1 MASVTSLTASVHQR
15 LATALSATL
24 PTADAD
30 PLLRRSDR
38 ADYQA
43 NGILALAK
51 KAKANPRELA
61 TQVVARVE
69 SGELIGEIEVSGP
82 GFLNITLTD
91 RAITQNLA
99 ARYADDTGRLGVPT
113 AERPG
118 TTVIDYAQP
127 NVAKEMHV
135 GHLRSAVIG
144 DAVVQILEFT
154 GENVVRRHHIGDWG
168 TQFGMLIQYL
178 DEHPHELD
186 HKDARVSGEEA
197 MSNLDRLYK
206 AARKLFDS
214 DEEFKTR
221 ARRRVVDLQAGDPHT
236 LATWQKFV
244 DESKI
249 YFFSVFEKLDME
261 VRDADIVGESGYNDM
276 LDETCRLLEESGV
289 AVRSEGAL
297 CVFFD
302 DVKGPDGN
310 PVPLIVKKSDGGY
323 GYAATDLSAIR
334 DRVFHLKA
342 NSLLYVVDAR
352 QSLHFK
358 MVFETARRAGWLNDD
373 DVKAFQLAFGT
384 VLGKDGKPF
393 KTREGETIRLVDLL
407 DEAIDRATA
416 VVREKAEKVGLTEE
430 EIVENGRYVGIGAVK
445 YADLS
450 TSAVRDYKFDL
461 DQMVSL
467 NGDTSV
473 YLQYAYA
480 RIQSILRK
488 AGEAGP
494 AAHPELELAPAER
507 ALGLHLDQF
516 GEAVA
521 EVAESYE
528 PHKLAAYLF
537 RLATLL
543 TSFYDQ
549 CPVLKAESPAQVENR
564 LFLVDLTARTLHRG
578 MALLATRTPSPHA
591 PPPGYRP
598 PAAGR
603 VALRHP
609 RPGRCRCLPLQSL
622 AWRPFPIRCPSWRP
636 TRAGVCSGLN
646 SRFRR
651 GG

>member
-1 MASVTSLTASVHQR
+1 MASVTSLSDSVQQHLAS
-15 LATALSATL
+15 ALSATL
-24 PTADAD
+24 PEAAGAD

-38 ADYQA
+38 ADFQA

-61 TQVVARVE
+61 TQVVSQVVTGE
-69 SGELIGEIEVSGP
+69 ELIKDVEVSGP
-82 GFLNITLTD
+82 GFLNITIAD
-91 RAITQNLA
+91 RAITANLA
-99 ARYADDTGRLGVPT
+99 ARYADETGRLGVPT
-113 AERPG
+113 AAEPG

-144 DAVVQILEFT
+144 DSVVQLLEFT

-186 HKDARVSGEEA
+186 HKASTEDTAVSGEEA

-221 ARRRVVDLQAGDPHT
+221 ARRRVVDLQAGDPRT
-236 LATWQKFV
+236 LAIWQKFV

-261 VRDADIVGESGYNDM
+261 VRDPDIVGESGYNDM
-276 LDETCRLLEESGV
+276 LAETCRLLEESGV

-310 PVPLIVKKSDGGY
+310 PVPLIVQKSDGGY

-334 DRVFHLKA
+334 DRVFNLKA
-342 NSLLYVVDAR
+342 NNLVYVVDAR
-352 QSLHFK
+352 QALHFK
-358 MVFETARRAGWLNDD
+358 MVFETARRAGWLNE
-373 DVKAFQLAFGT
+373 DVTAFQLAFGT

-393 KTREGETIRLVDLL
+393 KTREGETVRLVDLL
-407 DEAIDRATA
+407 DEAIDRASA
-416 VVREKAEKVGLTEE
+416 VVREKAQDLSEE
-430 EIVENGRYVGIGAVK
+430 EIAERGAQVGIGAVK

-450 TSAVRDYKFDL
+450 TSANRDYKFDL

-480 RIQSILRK
+480 RIRSILRK
-488 AGEAGP
+488 AGETRP
-494 AAHPELELAPAER
+494 AAHPELALAEAER
-507 ALGLHLDQF
+507 ALGLHVDAF
-516 GEAVA
+516 AETVTEAAA
-521 EVAESYE
+521 EYA
-528 PHKLAAYLF
+528 PHKLAAYLYQ
-537 RLATLL
+537 LASLY
-543 TSFYDQ
+543 TSFYDK
-549 CPVLKAESPAQVENR
+549 CPVLKAETPQQVENR
-564 LFLVDLTARTLHRG
+564 LFLCDITARTLHRG
-578 MALLATRTPSPHA
+578 MALLGIRTPEK
-591 PPPGYRP
+591 
-598 PAAGR
+598 
-603 VALRHP
+603 L
-609 RPGRCRCLPLQSL
+609 
-622 AWRPFPIRCPSWRP
+622 
-636 TRAGVCSGLN
+636 
-646 SRFRR
+646 
-651 GG
+651 

>member
-1 MASVTSLTASVHQR
+1 MASVTSLSDSVQQHLAS
-15 LATALSATL
+15 ALSATR
-24 PTADAD
+24 PEAAGAD

-61 TQVVARVE
+61 AEVVSHVVT
-69 SGELIGEIEVSGP
+69 GDELIKDVEVSGP
-82 GFLNITLTD
+82 GFLNITIAD
-91 RAITQNLA
+91 RAITANLA
-99 ARYADDTGRLGVPT
+99 ARYADTERLGVPVT
-113 AERPG
+113 AHPG

-144 DAVVQILEFT
+144 DSVVQLLEFT

-186 HKDARVSGEEA
+186 HKEGEVSGEEA

-206 AARKLFDS
+206 TARKLFDS

-221 ARRRVVDLQAGDPHT
+221 SRRRVVDLQAGDPRT
-236 LATWQKFV
+236 LSIWQKFV

-261 VRDADIVGESGYNDM
+261 IQDADIVGESGYNDM
-276 LDETCRLLEESGV
+276 LAETCRLLEESGV

-297 CVFFD
+297 CVFFE
-302 DVKGPDGN
+302 DVLGPDGKQ
-310 PVPLIVKKSDGGY
+310 VPLIVQKSDGGY

-334 DRVFHLKA
+334 DRVFRLKA
-342 NSLLYVVDAR
+342 DTLLYVVDAR
-352 QSLHFK
+352 QALHFK
-358 MVFETARRAGWLNDD
+358 MVFETARRAGWLGD
-373 DVKAFQLAFGT
+373 DVKAIQLAFGT

-393 KTREGETIRLVDLL
+393 KTREGETVKLVDLL
-407 DEAIDRATA
+407 DEAIDRASA
-416 VVREKAEKVGLTEE
+416 VVREKAQDLSEE
-430 EIVENGRYVGIGAVK
+430 EIAERGTQVGVGAVK

-450 TSAVRDYKFDL
+450 TSANRDYKFDL

-488 AGEAGP
+488 APEGVRP
-494 AAHPELELAPAER
+494 SAHPELALHEAER
-507 ALGLHLDQF
+507 ALGLHVDAF
-516 GEAVA
+516 AETVA
-521 EVAESYE
+521 DAAREYA
-528 PHKLAAYLF
+528 PHKLAAYLYQ
-537 RLATLL
+537 LASLY
-543 TSFYDQ
+543 TSFYDK
-549 CPVLKAESPAQVENR
+549 CPVLKAESPDQVANR
-564 LFLVDLTARTLHRG
+564 LFLCDVTARTLHRG
-578 MALLATRTPSPHA
+578 MALLGIRTPE
-591 PPPGYRP
+591 R
-598 PAAGR
+598 
-603 VALRHP
+603 L
-609 RPGRCRCLPLQSL
+609 
-622 AWRPFPIRCPSWRP
+622 
-636 TRAGVCSGLN
+636 
-646 SRFRR
+646 
-651 GG
+651 

>member
-1 MASVTSLTASVHQR
+1 MASVTSLSDSVQQHLAS
-15 LATALSATL
+15 ALSATL
-24 PTADAD
+24 PEAAGAD

-38 ADYQA
+38 ADFQA

-61 TQVVARVE
+61 TQVVSRIATGDV
-69 SGELIGEIEVSGP
+69 IKDVEVSGP
-82 GFLNITLTD
+82 GFLNIAIAD
-91 RAITQNLA
+91 KAITENLA
-99 ARYADDTGRLGVPT
+99 ARYADDTGRLGVPY
-113 AERPG
+113 AEHPG

-144 DAVVQILEFT
+144 DAVGRLLEFT

-186 HKDARVSGEEA
+186 HKQGQVTGDEA

-221 ARRRVVDLQAGDPHT
+221 ARRRVVDLQAGEPHT
-236 LATWQKFV
+236 LAMWQKFV

-261 VRDADIVGESGYNDM
+261 IRDPDIVGESGYNDM
-276 LDETCRLLEESGV
+276 LAETCRLLEESGV

-297 CVFFD
+297 CVFFE

-310 PVPLIVKKSDGGY
+310 PVPLIVQKSDGGY

-334 DRVFHLKA
+334 DRVFGLKA
-342 NSLLYVVDAR
+342 NTLLYVVDAR
-352 QSLHFK
+352 QSLHFR
-358 MVFETARRAGWLNDD
+358 MVFETARRAGWLGD
-373 DVKAFQLAFGT
+373 DVKAHQLAFGT

-393 KTREGETIRLVDLL
+393 KTREGETVKLQDLL
-407 DEAIDRATA
+407 DEAVDRATA
-416 VVREKAEKVGLTEE
+416 VVREKAEKVGLAED
-430 EIVENGRYVGIGAVK
+430 EITENGRYVGIGAVK

-488 AGEAGP
+488 AGEASP

-507 ALGLHLDQF
+507 ALGLHLDRF
-516 GEAVA
+516 AETVL
-521 EVAESYE
+521 EVAATYE
-528 PHKLAAYLF
+528 PHKLAAYLYQ
-537 RLATLL
+537 LATLL
-543 TSFYDQ
+543 TTFYDQ
-549 CPVLKAESPAQVENR
+549 CPVLKADTPEQVENR
-564 LFLVDLTARTLHRG
+564 LFLVDLTARTLHQG
-578 MALLATRTPSPHA
+578 MALLGIRTPE
-591 PPPGYRP
+591 R
-598 PAAGR
+598 
-603 VALRHP
+603 L
-609 RPGRCRCLPLQSL
+609 
-622 AWRPFPIRCPSWRP
+622 
-636 TRAGVCSGLN
+636 
-646 SRFRR
+646 
-651 GG
+651 

>member
-1 MASVTSLTASVHQR
+1 MASVTSLSDSVQQHLAS
-15 LATALSATL
+15 ALSATL
-24 PTADAD
+24 PEAAGAD

-38 ADYQA
+38 ADFQA

-61 TQVVARVE
+61 TQVVSQVVAGDV
-69 SGELIGEIEVSGP
+69 IKDVEVSGP
-82 GFLNITLTD
+82 GFLNITIAD
-91 RAITQNLA
+91 RAITENLA
-99 ARYADDTGRLGVPT
+99 ARYADETGRLGVPY
-113 AERPG
+113 AGHPG

-144 DAVVQILEFT
+144 DAVVQLLEFT

-186 HKDARVSGEEA
+186 HKDARVTGEEA

-206 AARKLFDS
+206 AARGKFDS

-221 ARRRVVDLQAGDPHT
+221 ARRRVVDLQAGDPQT
-236 LATWQKFV
+236 LAMWQKFV

-261 VRDADIVGESGYNDM
+261 IQDPDIVGESGYNDM
-276 LDETCRLLEESGV
+276 LADTCRMLEESGV

-297 CVFFD
+297 CVFFE
-302 DVKGPDGN
+302 DVKGPDGK
-310 PVPLIVKKSDGGY
+310 PVPLIVQKSDGGY

-334 DRVFHLKA
+334 DRVFNLKA
-342 NSLLYVVDAR
+342 STLLYVVDAR
-352 QSLHFK
+352 QALHFK

-373 DVKAFQLAFGT
+373 VKAHQLAFGT

-393 KTREGETIRLVDLL
+393 KTRAGETVKLQDLL
-407 DEAIDRATA
+407 DEAVERATA
-416 VVREKAEKVGLTEE
+416 VVREKAEKVGLTER
-430 EIVENGRYVGIGAVK
+430 EISENGRYVGIGAVK

-480 RIQSILRK
+480 RVQSILRK
-488 AGEAGP
+488 AGEARP

-507 ALGLHLDQF
+507 ALGLHLDRF
-516 GEAVA
+516 AETVL
-521 EVAESYE
+521 EVAADYE
-528 PHKLAAYLF
+528 PHKLAAYLYQ
-537 RLATLL
+537 LASLL
-543 TSFYDQ
+543 TTFYDQ
-549 CPVLKAESPAQVENR
+549 CPVLKADTAEQVENR

-578 MALLATRTPSPHA
+578 MALLGIRTPEK
-591 PPPGYRP
+591 
-598 PAAGR
+598 
-603 VALRHP
+603 L
-609 RPGRCRCLPLQSL
+609 
-622 AWRPFPIRCPSWRP
+622 
-636 TRAGVCSGLN
+636 
-646 SRFRR
+646 
-651 GG
+651 

>member
-1 MASVTSLTASVHQR
+1 MASVPSLASTVQQR
-15 LATALSATL
+15 LAEGLSAAL
-24 PTADAD
+24 PESGSAD

-51 KAKANPRELA
+51 RLKGNPRELA
-61 TQVVARVE
+61 TQVVAAIPENDV
-69 SGELIGEIEVSGP
+69 LKEIEVSGP
-82 GFLNITLTD
+82 GFLNITVSD
-91 RAITQNLA
+91 SAIIETLA
-99 ARYADDTGRLGVPT
+99 ARAADDRLGVPFNPS
-113 AERPG
+113 AG

-144 DAVVQILEFT
+144 AAMVEILEFT
-154 GENVVRRHHIGDWG
+154 GEKVVRRHHIGDWG

-178 DEHPHELD
+178 IEHPHELD
-186 HKDARVSGEEA
+186 HKAEGTDAEVSGEEA
-197 MSNLDRLYK
+197 MSNLNRLYK
-206 AARKLFDS
+206 ASRALFDS

-221 ARRRVVDLQAGDPHT
+221 ARARVVDLQAGDEQT
-236 LATWQKFV
+236 LALWQRFV

-249 YFFSVFEKLDME
+249 YFYSVFEKLDMDI
-261 VRDADIVGESGYNDM
+261 RDPDIVGESGYNDM
-276 LDETCRLLEESGV
+276 LQETCRILEESGV

-310 PVPLIVKKSDGGY
+310 PVPLIVQKSDGGF

-334 DRVFHLKA
+334 DRVQGLKA
-342 NSLLYVVDAR
+342 STLLYVVDAR

-358 MVFETARRAGWLNDD
+358 MVFETARRAGWLNDE
-373 DVKAFQLAFGT
+373 VKAVQLAFGT

-393 KTREGETIRLVDLL
+393 KTREGETVRLVDLL

-416 VVREKAEKVGLTEE
+416 VVEEKKEKAGLSDAE
-430 EIVENGRYVGIGAVK
+430 VAENGRYVGVGAVK

-480 RIQSILRK
+480 RIRSILRK
-488 AGEAGP
+488 AGDAKP
-494 AAHPELELAPAER
+494 VAHPELELAPAER
-507 ALGLHLDQF
+507 AMGLHLDQF
-516 GEAVA
+516 GATLA
-521 EVAESYE
+521 ETAEEYA

-537 RLATLL
+537 QLATQL

-549 CPVLKAESPAQVENR
+549 CPVLKADTEEQKENR
-564 LFLVDLTARTLHRG
+564 LFLIELTARTLHQG
-578 MALLATRTPSPHA
+578 MALLGIRTPE
-591 PPPGYRP
+591 R
-598 PAAGR
+598 
-603 VALRHP
+603 L
-609 RPGRCRCLPLQSL
+609 
-622 AWRPFPIRCPSWRP
+622 
-636 TRAGVCSGLN
+636 
-646 SRFRR
+646 
-651 GG
+651 

>member
-1 MASVTSLTASVHQR
+1 MAPVTSLSASVHQR
-15 LATALSATL
+15 LADALSAAL
-24 PTADAD
+24 PEAGATD

-38 ADYQA
+38 ADFQA

-61 TQVVARVE
+61 TKVVDSIDAP
-69 SGELIGEIEVSGP
+69 ELLRDVEVSGP
-82 GFLNITLTD
+82 GFLNITVTD
-91 RAITQNLA
+91 RAVVETLA
-99 ARYADDTGRLGVPT
+99 ARAADGDRLGVPF
-113 AERPG
+113 AEHPG
-118 TTVIDYAQP
+118 TTVIDWAQP

-135 GHLRSAVIG
+135 GHLRNSVIG
-144 DAVVQILEFT
+144 NAVKRILEFT
-154 GENVVRRHHIGDWG
+154 GEKIVNRHHIGDWG

-178 DEHPHELD
+178 LEHPHELD
-186 HKDARVSGEEA
+186 HKEAAAGEEAGEEA
-197 MSNLDRLYK
+197 MSNLNRIYK
-206 AARKLFDS
+206 AARVLFDS

-221 ARRRVVDLQAGDPHT
+221 ARRRVVDLQAGDPET
-236 LATWQKFV
+236 LALWQRFV

-249 YFFSVFEKLDME
+249 YFYSVFGKLDVE
-261 VRDADIVGESGYNDM
+261 IHDEDIVGESGYNDM
-276 LDETCRLLEESGV
+276 LAETCRLLEESGV

-310 PVPLIVKKSDGGY
+310 PVPLIVRKSDGGF

-334 DRVFHLKA
+334 DRVFNVKA
-342 NSLLYVVDAR
+342 DTLLYVVDAR

-358 MVFETARRAGWLNDD
+358 MVFETARRAGWLTDG
-373 DVKAFQLAFGT
+373 VKAVQLAFGT

-393 KTREGETIRLVDLL
+393 KTREGETVRLIDLL

-416 VVREKAEKVGLTEE
+416 VVRSKAEKVGLSEE
-430 EIVENGRYVGIGAVK
+430 EILENGRQVGIGAVK

-488 AGEAGP
+488 AGDARP
-494 AAHPELELAPAER
+494 VAHPELDLAPAER

-516 GEAVA
+516 AAAVA
-521 EVAESYE
+521 EAAEEYA
-528 PHKLAAYLF
+528 PHKLAAYLYQ
-537 RLATLL
+537 LASHL
-543 TSFYDQ
+543 TTFYDQ
-549 CPVLKAESPAQVENR
+549 CQVLSADNPAEVVENR
-564 LFLVDLTARTLHRG
+564 LFLVALTARTLNKG
-578 MALLATRTPSPHA
+578 MELLGVRTPE
-591 PPPGYRP
+591 R
-598 PAAGR
+598 
-603 VALRHP
+603 L
-609 RPGRCRCLPLQSL
+609 
-622 AWRPFPIRCPSWRP
+622 
-636 TRAGVCSGLN
+636 
-646 SRFRR
+646 
-651 GG
+651 

>member
-1 MASVTSLTASVHQR
+1 MAPVTSLSDTVQQQLAS
-15 LATALSATL
+15 AISAVR
-24 PTADAD
+24 PEAAAD

-38 ADYQA
+38 ADFQA

-61 TQVVARVE
+61 TEVVAQVVT
-69 SGELIGEIEVSGP
+69 GEVIEDVEVSGP
-82 GFLNITLTD
+82 GFLNITIAD
-91 RAITQNLA
+91 RAITANLA
-99 ARYADDTGRLGVPT
+99 ARYADDTGRLGVPC
-113 AERPG
+113 AEHPG

-144 DAVVQILEFT
+144 DSVVKLLEFT

-186 HKDARVSGEEA
+186 HKDAEVTGEEA

-206 AARKLFDS
+206 AARRLFDS
-214 DEEFKTR
+214 DDEFKTR
-221 ARRRVVDLQAGDPHT
+221 ARRRVVDLQAGDPDT
-236 LATWQKFV
+236 LAMWQRFV

-261 VRDADIVGESGYNDM
+261 IRDADIVGESGYNDM
-276 LDETCRLLEESGV
+276 LAETCRLLEESGV

-302 DVKGPDGN
+302 DIKGPDGK
-310 PVPLIVKKSDGGY
+310 PVPLIVQKSDGGY

-334 DRVFHLKA
+334 DRVFNLKA
-342 NSLLYVVDAR
+342 DSLIYVVDAR

-358 MVFETARRAGWLNDD
+358 MVFETARKAGWLNDD
-373 DVKAFQLAFGT
+373 VKAYQLAFGT

-393 KTREGETIRLVDLL
+393 KTREGETVRLVDLL
-407 DEAIDRATA
+407 DEAIDRASA
-416 VVREKAEKVGLTEE
+416 VVREKAQDLSEE
-430 EIVENGRYVGIGAVK
+430 EIAERGAQVGIGAVK

-450 TSAVRDYKFDL
+450 TSANRDYKFDL

-480 RIQSILRK
+480 RIRSILRK
-488 AGEAGP
+488 APEDVRP
-494 AAHPELELAPAER
+494 VAHPELPLHEAER
-507 ALGLHLDQF
+507 ALGLHVDAF
-516 GEAVA
+516 AETVA
-521 EVAESYE
+521 EAAREYA
-528 PHKLAAYLF
+528 PHKLAAYLYQ
-537 RLATLL
+537 LASLY
-543 TSFYDQ
+543 TSFYDK
-549 CPVLKAESPAQVENR
+549 CPVLKAESPDQVANR
-564 LFLVDLTARTLHRG
+564 LFLCDVTAATLHRG
-578 MALLATRTPSPHA
+578 MELLGIRTPE
-591 PPPGYRP
+591 R
-598 PAAGR
+598 
-603 VALRHP
+603 L
-609 RPGRCRCLPLQSL
+609 
-622 AWRPFPIRCPSWRP
+622 
-636 TRAGVCSGLN
+636 
-646 SRFRR
+646 
-651 GG
+651 

>member
-1 MASVTSLTASVHQR
+1 MASVNSLASTLQQQLADALTA
-15 LATALSATL
+15 ALPDAGT
-24 PTADAD
+24 AD

-38 ADYQA
+38 ADFQA

-51 KAKANPRELA
+51 KLKGNPRELA
-61 TQVVARVE
+61 SQVTAALPA
-69 SGELIGEIEVSGP
+69 GDLIKDIEVSGP

-91 RAITQNLA
+91 KAIIETLA
-99 ARYADDTGRLGVPT
+99 ARATDGEGRLGVPL
-113 AERPG
+113 AGNPG

-144 DAVVQILEFT
+144 DAMVQILEFT

-178 DEHPHELD
+178 IEHPHELD
-186 HKDARVSGEEA
+186 HRGGADDGEAA
-197 MSNLDRLYK
+197 MSSLNRLYK
-206 AARKLFDS
+206 ASRVLFDS
-214 DEEFKTR
+214 DEEFK
-221 ARRRVVDLQAGDPHT
+221 ARSRDRVVALQAGDPET
-236 LATWQKFV
+236 LAMWQRFV

-249 YFFSVFEKLDME
+249 YFYSVFNKLDMDI
-261 VRDADIVGESGYNDM
+261 RDPDVVGESGYNDM
-276 LDETCRLLEESGV
+276 LEDTCRILEETGV

-310 PVPLIVKKSDGGY
+310 KVPLIVKKTNGGY

-334 DRVFHLKA
+334 DRVRNLKA
-342 NSLLYVVDAR
+342 DSLVYVVDAR

-358 MVFETARRAGWLNDD
+358 MVFETARRAGWLGG
-373 DVKAFQLAFGT
+373 DVKAHQLAFGT

-393 KTREGETIRLVDLL
+393 KTREGETVRLVDLL
-407 DEAIDRATA
+407 DEAIDRATT
-416 VVREKAEKVGLTEE
+416 VVREKAEKVGLTED

-480 RIQSILRK
+480 RIRSILRK
-488 AGEAGP
+488 AGDAKP
-494 AAHPELELAPAER
+494 VAHPELELAPAER

-516 GEAVA
+516 GEVLS
-521 EVAESYE
+521 EVAAGYE
-528 PHKLAAYLF
+528 PHKLAAYLYQ
-537 RLATLL
+537 LASHL
-543 TSFYDQ
+543 TTFYDQ
-549 CPVLKAESPAQVENR
+549 CQVLSDENPAEVVENR
-564 LFLVDLTARTLHRG
+564 LFLVELTSRTLHQG
-578 MALLATRTPSPHA
+578 MKLLGIRTPE
-591 PPPGYRP
+591 R
-598 PAAGR
+598 
-603 VALRHP
+603 L
-609 RPGRCRCLPLQSL
+609 
-622 AWRPFPIRCPSWRP
+622 
-636 TRAGVCSGLN
+636 
-646 SRFRR
+646 
-651 GG
+651 

>member
-1 MASVTSLTASVHQR
+1 MASVTSLSDSVQQQLAS
-15 LATALSATL
+15 ALSATL
-24 PTADAD
+24 PEAAGAD

-38 ADYQA
+38 ADFQA

-61 TQVVARVE
+61 TQVVSRVTTGAVIE
-69 SGELIGEIEVSGP
+69 DVEVSGP
-82 GFLNITLTD
+82 GFLNITISD
-91 RAITQNLA
+91 RAITENLA
-99 ARYADDTGRLGVPT
+99 ARYADETGRLGVPY
-113 AERPG
+113 AADPG

-144 DAVVQILEFT
+144 DSVVQLLEFT
-154 GENVVRRHHIGDWG
+154 GEKVVRRHHIGDWG

-186 HKDARVSGEEA
+186 HKASAEDSAASGEEA

-206 AARKLFDS
+206 TARKLFDS
-214 DEEFKTR
+214 DEDFKTR

-236 LATWQKFV
+236 LAIWQRFV

-261 VRDADIVGESGYNDM
+261 IRDPDIVGESGYNDM
-276 LDETCRLLEESGV
+276 LAETCRLLEESGV

-302 DVKGPDGN
+302 DILSPEGN
-310 PVPLIVKKSDGGY
+310 PVPLIVQKSDGGY

-334 DRVFHLKA
+334 DRVFNLKA
-342 NSLLYVVDAR
+342 DTLLYVVDAR
-352 QSLHFK
+352 QALHFR

-373 DVKAFQLAFGT
+373 VKAIQLAFGT

-393 KTREGETIRLVDLL
+393 KTRAGETVRLVDLL
-407 DEAIDRATA
+407 DEAVDRASA
-416 VVREKAEKVGLTEE
+416 VVREKAQDLSEE
-430 EIVENGRYVGIGAVK
+430 EIAERGAQVGIGAVK

-450 TSAVRDYKFDL
+450 TSANRDYKFDL

-480 RIQSILRK
+480 RIRSILRK
-488 AGEAGP
+488 AGDARP
-494 AAHPELELAPAER
+494 AAHPELPLHDAER
-507 ALGLHLDQF
+507 ALGLHADAF
-516 GEAVA
+516 AEVVA
-521 EVAESYE
+521 EAAADYA
-528 PHKLAAYLF
+528 PHKLAAYLYQ
-537 RLATLL
+537 LASLYT
-543 TSFYDQ
+543 TFYDK
-549 CPVLKAESPAQVENR
+549 CPVLKAETPAQVANR
-564 LFLVDLTARTLHRG
+564 LFLCDVTARTLHQG
-578 MALLATRTPSPHA
+578 MSLLGIRTPEK
-591 PPPGYRP
+591 
-598 PAAGR
+598 
-603 VALRHP
+603 L
-609 RPGRCRCLPLQSL
+609 
-622 AWRPFPIRCPSWRP
+622 
-636 TRAGVCSGLN
+636 
-646 SRFRR
+646 
-651 GG
+651 